1 MQTGDGPAQSL
12 DRFASET
19 PEVVDQMLETI
30 HNPSRLFGVAQDL
43 GP

>member
-1 MQTGDGPAQSL
+1 MQIGDGPAQSL

-19 PEVVDQMLETI
+19 AEVVDQMLETM
-30 HNPSRLFGVAQDL
+30 HNPRLFGGAQDL